1 MKNNFQHTEILER
14 INYAF
19 VVLDKNW
26 CLTYTNKTATELLN
40 RNSDEL
46 IGKNIWELFP
56 ERIALPLHKAF
67 LEAIETQQYIFLEEY
82 YPPSNKWFEN
92 HIYPSPEG
100 LSIYFRDITEKK
112 KAEEEIT
119 ESELNYRSLFEQ
131 ASDTIFITGIDFH
144 YIDINTSGCK
154 LTGYSKDEFIKLT
167 PNDLVFKEDM
177 KANPFK
183 TDQLKSGKTFSYER
197 RLKRKDG
204 TAVAVEANTKFLLDG
219 RVVTFV
225 RDITDRKKAEEEIL
239 QKNNE
244 LKALAA
250 YLQNIREEERKE
262 IARELHDELGQ
273 QLAAIK
279 IDAKWLNKRIV
290 DDDSIKNR
298 TDEMLLQID
307 ETIKTIREIT
317 SELRPEILDELGLN
331 TALEWK
337 VNKFFNHTNIRCN
350 LHNELGELTLTPK
363 TAINVYRIIQE
374 SLINIAK
381 HSEATEVNIHL
392 KVENKNLIILI
403 SDNGKGFDSEKIKQK
418 KSFGLIGM
426 KERAEMIGGT
436 IQIVSEQG
444 KGTLVELIV
453 TIS

>member
-19 VVLDKNW
+19 VALDKNW
-26 CLTYTNKTATELLN
+26 CYTYMNKKAGEIFNRNPQDMIGKHIWTELP
-40 RNSDEL
+40 EG
-46 IGKNIWELFP
+46 IGQPFYKEYY
-56 ERIALPLHKAF
+56 RAMADQK
-67 LEAIETQQYIFLEEY
+67 YIYLEEY

-131 ASDTIFITGIDFH
+131 ASDAIFITGTDFNF
-144 YIDINTSGCK
+144 IDINTSGCK

-167 PNDLVFKEDM
+167 PNDLVFKEDL

-183 TDQLKSGKTFSYER
+183 KDQLKSGKTFSYER

-307 ETIKTIREIT
+307 ETIKTIRKIT